1 MNHIED
7 EIDSDMKKKYI
18 CENITKITNHKNYL
32 DIVEFHVCP
41 HTKNSNGIFINLN
54 TISSDEL
61 NTDIHASSEYR
72 ANLIDVLTKKAVK
85 KY

>member
-32 DIVEFHVCP
+32 THDKSGMSIMV
-41 HTKNSNGIFINLN
+41 
-54 TISSDEL
+54 
-61 NTDIHASSEYR
+61 
-72 ANLIDVLTKKAVK
+72 
-85 KY
+85 